1 MSPGSGPRDG
11 DRGSTPTAGSTG
23 GRAQT
28 TLDFG
33 IGVGVFVVAVAFV
46 FAFAPGM
53 TQPFEAS
60 TQQETAAIDRIA
72 DRVVEDL
79 LTAPGESNE
88 LEPWCAVAFLSNEND
103 RYDTDLA
110 PSPPSQYPSEAANCR
125 WDEVALDERLGL
137 SGSKLNVRVRL
148 VTDLPTSGDAG
159 DNNEMDTLC
168 YDHDNDEFVE
178 AGVSDCDTTTDDRL
192 LAVGPESPDS
202 DDSVTTARRTVRLPG
217 VLDDGVD
224 DGLLV
229 VEVW

>member
-11 DRGSTPTAGSTG
+11 DRGSTPTAGPTG

-72 DRVVEDL
+72 DRVAEDL

-88 LEPWCAVAFLSNEND
+88 LEPWCAVAFLSTED
-103 RYDTDLA
+103 DDYDTDLN
-110 PSPPSQYPSEAANCR
+110 SSSQHPSEAANCR

-159 DNNEMDTLC
+159 DNDEMDTLC

-192 LAVGPESPDS
+192 LAVGPNPPESDS
-202 DDSVTTARRTVRLPG
+202 SVVTARRTVRIPG
-217 VLDDGVD
+217 VFGDGTE

-229 VEVW
+229 VEVWR

>member
-11 DRGSTPTAGSTG
+11 DRGSTPTAGPTG

-72 DRVVEDL
+72 DRVAEDL

-110 PSPPSQYPSEAANCR
+110 PSQFPADATDCR

-137 SGSKLNVRVRL
+137 SGSDLNVRVRL
-148 VTDLPTSGDAG
+148 VTDFPPGGDTGANDGMDTVCYDAG
-159 DNNEMDTLC
+159 
-168 YDHDNDEFVE
+168 NDSFVE
-178 AGVSDCDTTTDDRL
+178 AGVSDCDAATDPDDRV